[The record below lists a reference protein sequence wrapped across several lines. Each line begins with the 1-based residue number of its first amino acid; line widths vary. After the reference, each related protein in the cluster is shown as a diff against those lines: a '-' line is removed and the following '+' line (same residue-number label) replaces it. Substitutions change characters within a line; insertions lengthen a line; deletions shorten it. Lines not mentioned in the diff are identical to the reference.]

1 MSNAMTE
8 DIYEREFS
16 FQLSQR
22 FAQRWLLLCFRMF
35 RRLDGR
41 IQATPIAGRQI
52 LNQWKRWSQE
62 DGKRAHEKPKKR
74 IRSWS
79 DDDREPR
86 RAAFS
91 YAVVPAEVINLLCR
105 NEVKT

>member
-1 MSNAMTE
+1 MTE

-52 LNQWKRWSQE
+52 LNQ
-62 DGKRAHEKPKKR
+62 
-74 IRSWS
+74 
-79 DDDREPR
+79 
-86 RAAFS
+86 
-91 YAVVPAEVINLLCR
+91 
-105 NEVKT
+105 